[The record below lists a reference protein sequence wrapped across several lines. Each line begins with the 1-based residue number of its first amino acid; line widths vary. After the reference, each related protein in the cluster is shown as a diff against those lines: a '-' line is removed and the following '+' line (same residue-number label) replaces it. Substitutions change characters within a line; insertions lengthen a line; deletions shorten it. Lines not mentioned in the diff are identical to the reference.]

1 MRSSMENSP
10 QESPTT
16 RPPGTSSPR
25 TREAAV
31 AEAGTM
37 RAGRGAGRAILERCM
52 CGLLLLP
59 NLAPPLDHFIKQ
71 PLVVRRRELLVGT
84 PEQAHQLVD
93 GERGEAAAG
102 GVQEGRHQLSASTLT
117 PYPAPR
123 FRSYPPHARLLG

>member
-52 CGLLLLP
+52 CGLLLLA
-59 NLAPPLDHFIKQ
+59 NLDPPLHHFIQ
-71 PLVVRRRELLVGT
+71 HPLLVRPLELLVGT

-102 GVQEGRHQLSASTLT
+102 GGEDRKS
-117 PYPAPR
+117 
-123 FRSYPPHARLLG
+123 